1 MSDTP
6 RQLTGYL
13 SYVLA
18 AAHREVRTSL
28 SQRLKAFGIQ
38 IEAWRIMATLAS
50 HPAVTMSELADLVLM
65 NPPALTKL
73 VDRMV
78 SSGLVHRQISRQDQ
92 RQVNLILTDLG
103 KKRMSQIRAEV
114 QSEDDEI
121 LAAIGSE
128 NVELFVDMLQ
138 KISPRSARLS
148 QRPLPRRTPKAG
160 RTDF

>member
-6 RQLTGYL
+6 RRPTGYL

-18 AAHREVRTSL
+18 AAHREVRISL

-38 IEAWRIMATLAS
+38 IEAWRIMETLAS
-50 HPAVTMSELADLVLM
+50 NPVATMSELADLVLL
-65 NPPALTKL
+65 NPPTLTKL

-128 NVELFVDMLQ
+128 NAELFVDMLQ
-138 KISPRSARLS
+138 KISPRAAWISERS
-148 QRPLPRRTPKAG
+148 TPRRPS
-160 RTDF
+160 

>member
-1 MSDTP
+1 MRDTSRP
-6 RQLTGYL
+6 PTGYL

-18 AAHREVRTSL
+18 AAHREVRISL

-38 IEAWRIMATLAS
+38 IEAWRIMETLAS
-50 HPAVTMSELADLVLM
+50 HPAATMSELADLVLM

-138 KISPRSARLS
+138 KISPRAVRVS
-148 QRPLPRRTPKAG
+148 QKSPPRRPS
-160 RTDF
+160 

>member
-1 MSDTP
+1 M
-6 RQLTGYL
+6 
-13 SYVLA
+13 
-18 AAHREVRTSL
+18 E
-28 SQRLKAFGIQ
+28 
-38 IEAWRIMATLAS
+38 TLAS
-50 HPAVTMSELADLVLM
+50 HPAATMSELADLVLM

-78 SSGLVHRQISRQDQ
+78 SSGLVHRQIARQDQ

-138 KISPRSARLS
+138 KISPRAVRVS
-148 QRPLPRRTPKAG
+148 QKSPPRRPS
-160 RTDF
+160 